1 MSDQIGVRERAR
13 RRRQERVRKKVRGT
27 PARPRLSVFKS
38 AKHIYGQLID
48 DVGGHTLAAASSLSL
63 SFRERIQ
70 SIEKAS
76 GGNVGGAKIV
86 GELIAEQAQAKGIR
100 QIVFDRNGFLYHGR
114 IKALAEAARGV
125 GLEF

>member
-1 MSDQIGVRERAR
+1 MADTVGLREQAR

-27 PARPRLSVFKS
+27 PTRPRLSVFKS

-48 DVGGHTLAAASSLSL
+48 DVHGHTLAAASSMSL
-63 SFRERIQ
+63 PFRERAQ
-70 SIEKAS
+70 NVEKAS
-76 GGNVGGAKIV
+76 GGNVSGAKIV
-86 GELIAEQAQAKGIR
+86 GEMIAEQARALGIA

-114 IKALAEAARGV
+114 VKALAEGAREA

>member
-1 MSDQIGVRERAR
+1 MADKVGLREQAR

-48 DVGGHTLAAASSLSL
+48 DVHGHTVAAASSLSH
-63 SFRERIQ
+63 SFRERTEGA
-70 SIEKAS
+70 EKAS
-76 GGNVGGAKIV
+76 GGNVDGAKIV
-86 GELIAEQAQAKGIR
+86 GELLAEQARAMGIA

-114 IKALAEAARGV
+114 VKALAEGARGV

>member
-1 MSDQIGVRERAR
+1 
-13 RRRQERVRKKVRGT
+13 VRKKVRGT

-48 DVGGHTLAAASSLSL
+48 DVDGHTLAAASSLSS

-70 SIEKAS
+70 RIDKAA
-76 GGNVGGAKIV
+76 GGNVNGAKIV

-114 IKALAEAARGV
+114 VKALAEAAREA

>member
-1 MSDQIGVRERAR
+1 VSDSVGLREQAR

-27 PARPRLSVFKS
+27 PTRPRLSVFKS

-48 DVGGHTLAAASSLSL
+48 DIHGHTLAAASSVSL
-63 SFRERIQ
+63 PFRERVQ
-70 SIEKAS
+70 NIEKAS
-76 GGNVGGAKIV
+76 GGNVSGAKIV
-86 GELIAEQAQAKGIR
+86 GEMIAEQARALGIT

-114 IKALAEAARGV
+114 VKALADGAREA

>member
-1 MSDQIGVRERAR
+1 VSDRIGIRERAR
-13 RRRQERVRKKVRGT
+13 RRRQERVRKKVQGT
-27 PARPRLSVFKS
+27 PSRPRLSVFKS

-48 DVGGHTLAAASSLSL
+48 DTGGHTLTAASSLSL
-63 SFRERIQ
+63 SFRERLQ
-70 SIEKAS
+70 SIQKVS
-76 GGNVGGAKIV
+76 GANVSGAKIV

-114 IKALAEAARGV
+114 VKALAEAAREA